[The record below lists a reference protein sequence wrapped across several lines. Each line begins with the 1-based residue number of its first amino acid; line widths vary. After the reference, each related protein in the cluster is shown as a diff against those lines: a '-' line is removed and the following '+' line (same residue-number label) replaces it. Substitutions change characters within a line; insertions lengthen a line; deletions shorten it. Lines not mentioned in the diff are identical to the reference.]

1 MDNSAL
7 YNKSRWWP
15 PVYIKDQVTFNLP
28 IGPKLNFLEG
38 FGDLKI
44 ERNLIEWILAP
55 TIDCQ

>member
-7 YNKSRWWP
+7 YNKSRWLP
-15 PVYIKDQVTFNLP
+15 SVYIKDQVTSRSAQNY
-28 IGPKLNFLEG
+28 NFFG